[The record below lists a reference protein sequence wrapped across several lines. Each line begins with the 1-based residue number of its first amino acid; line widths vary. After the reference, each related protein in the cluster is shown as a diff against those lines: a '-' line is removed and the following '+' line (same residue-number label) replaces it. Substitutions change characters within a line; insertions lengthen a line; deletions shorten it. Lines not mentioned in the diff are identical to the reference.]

1 MPMRETETP
10 KVERIV
16 VILLHLIRNRTRRFT
31 AADIHRWLN
40 QDEPVSLRNVQ
51 RDLKKLAETRGS
63 HIETTRQRGRLY
75 YFVEPDMRGKLVLP
89 VERNSLLALFML
101 KRLQPLFA
109 PGART
114 LHEISQT
121 LEELGSESGDELFED
136 LDQRLEQHT
145 HVLGEQALLS
155 VDDSLL
161 DSLLTA
167 VLTRQRLRITYRR
180 AIDREPAGHEIC
192 PVKFVQSNNELYMV
206 AVYEP
211 SHATN
216 YYFKVCRVVEA
227 HLTGEPFEL
236 SEKQIA
242 RIERRLHASFGLLD
256 QQDDTARRVVL
267 RFPDWFGTILSEKRF
282 HPSQKTSTDRAGNT
296 LCTFQAPI
304 GDDLVSWVLS
314 WGDLVTVKQPVA
326 LRRRVREVAS
336 GLARRHR

>member
-1 MPMRETETP
+1 MRETETP

-16 VILLHLIRNRTRRFT
+16 LILLHLIRNRTRRFT

-63 HIETTRQRGRLY
+63 HIETTREKGRV
-75 YFVEPDMRGKLVLP
+75 YFFIEPDMRGKLVLP

-109 PGART
+109 PGAAT
-114 LHEISQT
+114 LREITET
-121 LEELGSESGDELFED
+121 LDELGSESGDELFED

-145 HVLGEQALLS
+145 HILGEQTLLS

-161 DSLLTA
+161 DALLTA
-167 VLTRQRLRITYRR
+167 VMTRRRLRITYRR
-180 AIDREPAGHEIC
+180 AIDSEPAEHVLC

-211 SHATN
+211 HHATN

-227 HLTGEPFEL
+227 HLTGEPFTL
-236 SEKQIA
+236 SEKQIG
-242 RIERRLHASFGLLD
+242 RIERRLHTSFGLLD
-256 QQDDTARRVVL
+256 RQDDHARKVVL
-267 RFPDWFGTILSEKRF
+267 LFPGWFGTILSEKRF
-282 HPSQKTSTDRAGNT
+282 HPSQKTRTDRSGNT
-296 LCTFQAPI
+296 VCTFQAPV
-304 GDDLVSWVLS
+304 GDDLVSWVLG
-314 WGDLVTVKQPVA
+314 WGDLVTVKQPKA
-326 LRRRVREVAS
+326 LRDRVREVAR
-336 GLARRHR
+336 GLVERHR